1 MASAAAELVVER
13 EPEPIIEMTDTNR
26 TFVGAQGLVKMALDH
41 YTEILTTVSDP
52 RVSDWPLM
60 DSPIPTFFIV
70 LLYLYGVTI
79 LGPRVMAN
87 RKPFK
92 LRGTLVAYNAFQVVF
107 SLGMLYEV
115 SDSIHLMSGW
125 LLDYSYKCQPVDYS
139 HNPSA
144 LRMANLCWW
153 YFISKF
159 TEFAD
164 TIFFVLRKKDSQVT
178 FLHLY
183 HHSLTPLETWICVK
197 FIPGGHGTL
206 GNLINNAVHVI
217 MYMYYMVSAMGPEYQ
232 KYLWWKKH
240 LTTVQLVGLL
250 VCQKSSLSSAS
261 LLQFNSPSA
270 RNDLTIQFTLQ
281 VQFFLVFVHSAQAL
295 VFDCGYPKLVAAL
308 LLLHS
313 TIFFA
318 LFSDFYRQAYNKD
331 RTKKKLKDE

>member
-1 MASAAAELVVER
+1 
-13 EPEPIIEMTDTNR
+13 
-26 TFVGAQGLVKMALDH
+26 
-41 YTEILTTVSDP
+41 
-52 RVSDWPLM
+52 
-60 DSPIPTFFIV
+60 
-70 LLYLYGVTI
+70 
-79 LGPRVMAN
+79 
-87 RKPFK
+87 
-92 LRGTLVAYNAFQVVF
+92 
-107 SLGMLYEV
+107 
-115 SDSIHLMSGW
+115 MSGW

-164 TIFFVLRKKDSQVT
+164 TIFFVLRKKESQVT

-217 MYMYYMVSAMGPEYQ
+217 MYLYYMVSAMGPEYQ

-240 LTTVQLVGLL
+240 LTTVQLV
-250 VCQKSSLSSAS
+250 
-261 LLQFNSPSA
+261 
-270 RNDLTIQFTLQ
+270 
-281 VQFFLVFVHSAQAL
+281 QFFLVFVHSAQAL
-295 VFDCGYPKLVAAL
+295 IFDCGYPKLVAAL

-313 TIFFA
+313 TIFFI
-318 LFSDFYRQAYNKD
+318 LFSDFYRRAYNND
-331 RTKKKLKDE
+331 RTMKEILLNKNNWHQTG

>member
-13 EPEPIIEMTDTNR
+13 DPEPMIEMTDMNR
-26 TFVGAQGLVKMALDH
+26 TLMGVGAQGLVRMALDQ
-41 YTEILTTVSDP
+41 YTEILTTISDP
-52 RVSDWPLM
+52 RVGDWPLM
-60 DSPIPTFFIV
+60 DSPIPTVLIV

-79 LGPRVMAN
+79 FGPRVMAN

-92 LRGTLVAYNAFQVVF
+92 LRGVLLAYNAFQVVF
-107 SLGMLYEV
+107 SLGMLYE
-115 SDSIHLMSGW
+115 HLMSGW

-144 LRMANLCWW
+144 LRMASLCWW

-197 FIPGGHGTL
+197 FIAGGHGTL

-217 MYMYYMVSAMGPEYQ
+217 MYTYYLVSAMGPEYQ

-240 LTTVQLVGLL
+240 LTSVQL
-250 VCQKSSLSSAS
+250 
-261 LLQFNSPSA
+261 
-270 RNDLTIQFTLQ
+270 
-281 VQFFLVFVHSAQAL
+281 VQFFLVFVHSTQAL

-313 TIFFA
+313 TIFFI
-318 LFSDFYRQAYNKD
+318 LFSDFYRYSYIKSA
-331 RTKKKLKDE
+331 RTKLLKGE